1 MQDCA
6 TKLARPAGSDHAGT
20 VTPARRRSAGGE
32 CAAAQYR
39 LCVRGCA
46 ADPRVRAV
54 AAPDGDAVVGIGG
67 VVREQVPALVRAAD
81 EEAEPGRETLDLATT
96 CLRVVPRQTD
106 RGGSRRRGTRAA
118 RAVASNDYARR
129 CLGLRCGRP
138 ATGRRDRAAGS
149 GRGRGSAGR

>member
-39 LCVRGCA
+39 LCVHGCA

-54 AAPDGDAVVGIGG
+54 AAPGGDTIVGIGG
-67 VVREQVPALVRAAD
+67 AVRDQVPAPVRAAD
-81 EEAEPGRETLDLATT
+81 EEAESGRETLDLATA

-106 RGGSRRRGTRAA
+106 RGGSRRRGTNARLAQSRAMTT
-118 RAVASNDYARR
+118 RVVASD
-129 CLGLRCGRP
+129 
-138 ATGRRDRAAGS
+138 
-149 GRGRGSAGR
+149 